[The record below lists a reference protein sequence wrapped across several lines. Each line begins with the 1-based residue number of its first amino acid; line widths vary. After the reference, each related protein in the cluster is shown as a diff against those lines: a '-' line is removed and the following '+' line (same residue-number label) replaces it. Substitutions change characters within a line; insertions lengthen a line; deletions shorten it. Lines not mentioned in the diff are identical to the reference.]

1 MRHLRRTKLPRRTML
16 RGLLGGAAIAVGL
29 PALEIFLN
37 ESATAY
43 AGGDAFPKRFGL
55 FFWGNGILPDRWV
68 PSGTGPDWTLSPQL
82 APLAAVK
89 DHVTVVTGMKV
100 NTGNTVPHGSGPV
113 GMLSGAPFPTGDTST
128 FALPSI
134 DQVIAQAI
142 GGDTRFRSLEL
153 GVQPDGQSLSYNGP
167 HSLNPPE
174 TSPKALFDRIF
185 GGSFVLPG
193 SNAKPDPTL
202 ALRKSVLDA
211 VSADTKR
218 LQDRLG
224 MVDKARLEQHLD
236 GVRELEKQIQ
246 KLSENPPSLAACAV
260 PMEPDGAYPDVD
272 GRPPMSTISR
282 VMSDLV
288 VMALACDQ
296 TRVFSDW
303 FSTPVNNVLYPDTT
317 AGHHQLTHDEPDPQP
332 QVDSIVIYT
341 ITELA
346 YLLGAL
352 QAVPEGDST
361 LLEHCAILA
370 TTDVSYGRA
379 HSIEEYPIL
388 IAGSANGA
396 LKTGVHYRSAASEN
410 TSKVLLTLARAL
422 GLTLDSYGAAEGLVT
437 SSLSAIEV

>member
-1 MRHLRRTKLPRRTML
+1 MASKTSLIHRRTVL

-29 PALEIFLN
+29 PALEIFLD
-37 ESATAY
+37 ESGTAY
-43 AGGDAFPKRFGL
+43 AGGDAFPKRFGI

-68 PSGTGPDWTLSPQL
+68 PKGTGPDWPVSPQL

-89 DHVTVVTGMKV
+89 QHVSVISGMKV
-100 NTGNTVPHGSGPV
+100 NTGNTVPHSSGPV
-113 GMLSGAPFPTGDTST
+113 GMLSGAPFPPGDTNT

-134 DQVIAQAI
+134 DQVIASVI

-153 GVQPDGQSLSYNGP
+153 AVQPDGQSLSYNGP

-174 TSPKALFDRIF
+174 TSPRALFARIF

-193 SNAKPDPTL
+193 SNPKPDPTL
-202 ALRKSVLDA
+202 DLRKSVLDA
-211 VSADTKR
+211 VSVDAKR
-218 LQDRLG
+218 LQGRLG
-224 MVDKARLEQHLD
+224 AVDRARLEQHLN

-246 KLSENPPSLAACAV
+246 KLSQNPPSLAACAI
-260 PMEPDGAYPDVD
+260 PKQPEGTYPDVA
-272 GRPPMSTISR
+272 GRPPMATISR

-303 FSTPVNNVLYPDTT
+303 FSTPVNNVLYPGTT

-332 QVDSIVIYT
+332 QVDSIVTYT
-341 ITELA
+341 MTEFA
-346 YLLGAL
+346 YLVSAL
-352 QAVPEGDST
+352 AAVPEGDTT

-370 TTDVSYGRA
+370 TSDVSYGRA

-388 IAGSANGA
+388 IAGTANGA
-396 LKTGVHYRSAASEN
+396 LKSGLHYRSPASEN
-410 TSKVLLTLARAL
+410 TSKVLLTLSRAM
-422 GLTLDSYGAAEGLVT
+422 GLTLDSYGQGQGQVT
-437 SSLSAIEV
+437 SSLTAIEV